1 MSAAPPL
8 KKHILTHQQPVMYPY
23 YAVMRAKVLAY
34 PHVVT
39 HPEMLSVADIRPLL
53 HIDRCAAL
61 GKQMLRAAVTEP
73 VGDFAQYGQRG
84 LRQTAGNGVID
95 YQPECSHRSARMG
108 L

>member
-1 MSAAPPL
+1 
-8 KKHILTHQQPVMYPY
+8 
-23 YAVMRAKVLAY
+23 MRTEIFAY

-39 HPEMLSVADIRPLL
+39 HPEMLSVADIRSLL
-53 HIDRCAAL
+53 YIHLLTAL